1 MNTFFKCLLK
11 LLKIFLLIIII
22 LAALGGILAA
32 SMPKSS
38 LQVQIFIL
46 YSGFAALTAFF
57 YMFLDLKLHNTIIFI
72 FIIVIYMFMIDYL
85 PDVKYNMNLDTC
97 IDNGICAENL
107 EVNTEYGKIIIN
119 AQTCIKY
126 GWSWNEE
133 KMFCDLR

>member
-1 MNTFFKCLLK
+1 MNTFLKVILK
-11 LLKIFLLIIII
+11 LLKILILIIII
-22 LAALGGILAA
+22 LGTLGGILAA

-38 LQVQIFIL
+38 LLVQIFIL
-46 YSGFAALTAFF
+46 YSGLVALTAFF
-57 YMFLDLKLHNTIIFI
+57 YMFLDLKLHNTVIFI
-72 FIIVIYMFMIDYL
+72 IIIVIYMFMLDYL
-85 PDVKYNMNLDTC
+85 PDVKYNMDLDTC
-97 IDNGICAENL
+97 LDNGICAENL